1 MSVHIGS
8 AAARNLGDNLAVVER
23 LRADLTTVAQNRAG
37 QRMCAR
43 LFCRHGVGQH
53 LALVHLVIQNDHGND
68 LRLAFGHGAGLIQQ
82 HGVRTAH
89 LLDVCAALNEHA
101 LLDRRVDRR
110 GERRR
115 CGELDAARIID
126 DQHLQRLLCVMRHQP
141 DRQAEQEVQRH
152 EIIRK
157 FIRIAL
163 NGRFFQLAGF
173 HHAHDAGNH
182 RLIADLVRLDLNVA
196 ALDHR
201 AREDLVARALFNRHK
216 LAGDRAL
223 VNDGHSGGNHAVHR
237 NLFARVNGHGVAR
250 VQLRNRGAR
259 HTAVLQHLPH
269 VAVVRGE
276 HFLDGRTRPL
286 DGIGSHQLCQIR
298 QRQNHQRGMRRAK
311 HQARDDGS
319 HSQEIGVRPHVLSES
334 FQRAPCHRRGK
345 TEARQRFQRGEIRQ
359 RAAQQR
365 GGKERVAQHHCA
377 RVHRQPL
384 GQTSGRHR
392 LLSRFFLAACVACAQ
407 GGHRIACQHHIRTFR
422 QRRGIQ
428 LVLIV
433 LQQNTARA
441 GRHLHAAHAGNRG
454 QRPGHV
460 HARVKQKA
468 KPVNPQAKPPRQ
480 AAGDLPLHPILV

>member
-23 LRADLTTVAQNRAG
+23 LRADLTTVAQNRAR
-37 QRMCAR
+37 QRMRAR
-43 LFCRHGVGQH
+43 LFCRHGVGKP
-53 LALVHLVIQNDHGND
+53 LALIHLVIQNNHGND

-89 LLDVCAALNEHA
+89 LLDISAALDEHA
-101 LLDRRVDRR
+101 LLDRRIDRR

-115 CGELDAARIID
+115 RGELDAARIID
-126 DQHLQRLLCVMRHQP
+126 DQHLERFLRVMRHQP
-141 DRQAEQEVQRH
+141 DGQAEEEVQRN

-173 HHAHDAGNH
+173 HHAHNAGNY

-196 ALDHR
+196 ALDHCTC
-201 AREDLVARALFNRHK
+201 EDLVARALLNRHK

-223 VNDGHSGGNHAVHR
+223 VDHGHTGGNHAVHR
-237 NLFARVNGHGVAR
+237 NLFARVNGYGVAR
-250 VQLRNRGAR
+250 VQLRNRGACY
-259 HTAVLQHLPH
+259 TAILQHLPH

-276 HFLDGRTRPL
+276 HLLDGRTRPL
-286 DGIGSHQLCQIR
+286 DGVGSHQLGQIR
-298 QRQNHQRGMRRAK
+298 QCQNHQRGMRRAK

-319 HSQEIGVRPHVLSES
+319 HGQKIGVRSHVLLES
-334 FQRAPCHRRGK
+334 FERTLGHRRGK

-384 GQTSGRHR
+384 GQTGGRHR
-392 LLSRFFLAACVACAQ
+392 LLSRFFLAACVARAQ
-407 GGHRIACQHHIRTFR
+407 GGHRIACQHHIRAFH

-433 LQQNTARA
+433 LQQNAARA
-441 GRHLHAAHAGNRG
+441 GCHLHTAHAGNRG
-454 QRPGHV
+454 QFPSHV
-460 HARVKQKA
+460 HARVKQKT

-480 AAGDLPLHPILV
+480 AAGNLPLHPILV

>member
-23 LRADLTTVAQNRAG
+23 LRTDLTTVAQNRAG

-43 LFCRHGVGQH
+43 LLRRHGVGQH
-53 LALVHLVIQNDHGND
+53 LVLVHLVIQNDHGND

-82 HGVRTAH
+82 HGVRAAH
-89 LLDVCAALNEHA
+89 LLDISAALDEHA

-115 CGELDAARIID
+115 RGELDAARIID
-126 DQHLQRLLCVMRHQP
+126 DQHLKRLLCVMRHQP
-141 DRQAEQEVQRH
+141 DGQAEQEVQRN

-173 HHAHDAGNH
+173 HHAHNAGNY

-201 AREDLVARALFNRHK
+201 TCEDLVARTLLNRHK
-216 LAGDRAL
+216 LAGNRAL
-223 VNDGHSGGNHAVHR
+223 VDHGHTGGNHAVHR

-250 VQLRNRGAR
+250 VQLRNRGAC
-259 HTAVLQHLPH
+259 HAAILQHLPH
-269 VAVVRGE
+269 VAVVCGE
-276 HFLDGRTRPL
+276 HLLDGRTRPL
-286 DGIGSHQLCQIR
+286 DGVRSHQLCQIR
-298 QRQNHQRGMRRAK
+298 QRQNHQCGMRRAE
-311 HQARDDGS
+311 HQAGDDGS
-319 HSQEIGVRPHVLSES
+319 HGQKIGVGPHVPSES

-384 GQTSGRHR
+384 DQTGGRHR
-392 LLSRFFLAACVACAQ
+392 LLSRFFLAARVACTQ
-407 GGHRIACQHHIRTFR
+407 GGHRIACQHHIRAFH

-428 LVLIV
+428 LILIV
-433 LQQNTARA
+433 FQQNAARA
-441 GRHLHAAHAGNRG
+441 GRHLHTAHAGNRC
-454 QRPGHV
+454 QLPGYV
-460 HARVKQKA
+460 HACVKQKA